1 MSEKWKMLFDMF
13 CSFLKIGTFTIGG
26 GYAMLPL
33 IEQEFVGRKGWVS
46 KEEIVNILA
55 VSQSM
60 PGVIAINASLFV
72 GYKVGKVKGACVAA
86 AGMILPS
93 FFIILMIAV
102 FFNQYRSVSVVQN
115 AFSGVRAGITALIL
129 FTAIRL
135 ARSVINCRSDLLI
148 AVFSFLLIALFE
160 IHPIVVLLFSA
171 LTGLALFWK
180 GKK

>member
-1 MSEKWKMLFDMF
+1 MSEKWKMLFGMF

-33 IEQEFVGRKGWVS
+33 IEQEFVGRRGWVS
-46 KEEIVNILA
+46 KDEIVNVLA
-55 VSQSM
+55 LSQSL

-72 GYKVGKVKGACVAA
+72 GYKIGKIRGACIAA

-93 FFIILMIAV
+93 FFIILIIAV
-102 FFNQYRSVSVVQN
+102 VFDQYRTIPVIQD

-135 ARSVINCRSDLLI
+135 SRSVVKNRIDLLI
-148 AVFSFLLIALFE
+148 TVFSFLLIALFE
-160 IHPIVVLLFSA
+160 IHPIVVLLLSA
-171 LTGLALFWK
+171 LTGLILLRE
-180 GKK
+180 GKR

>member
-1 MSEKWKMLFDMF
+1 MSEKWKTLFDMF

-33 IEQEFVGRKGWVS
+33 IEQEFVVRKGWVS

-55 VSQSM
+55 LSQSM

-72 GYKVGKVKGACVAA
+72 GYKIGKIKGACIAA
-86 AGMILPS
+86 AGMVIPS
-93 FFIILMIAV
+93 FFIILLIAV
-102 FFNQYRSVSVVQN
+102 VFNQYRTVSVIQE

-135 ARSVINCRSDLLI
+135 ARSIINCRSDFLI
-148 AVFSFLLIALFE
+148 AAISFLLIALFE

-171 LTGLALFWK
+171 LTGLALFRK
-180 GKK
+180 GKR

>member
-1 MSEKWKMLFDMF
+1 
-13 CSFLKIGTFTIGG
+13 
-26 GYAMLPL
+26 
-33 IEQEFVGRKGWVS
+33 
-46 KEEIVNILA
+46 
-55 VSQSM
+55 
-60 PGVIAINASLFV
+60 
-72 GYKVGKVKGACVAA
+72 
-86 AGMILPS
+86 
-93 FFIILMIAV
+93 MIAV